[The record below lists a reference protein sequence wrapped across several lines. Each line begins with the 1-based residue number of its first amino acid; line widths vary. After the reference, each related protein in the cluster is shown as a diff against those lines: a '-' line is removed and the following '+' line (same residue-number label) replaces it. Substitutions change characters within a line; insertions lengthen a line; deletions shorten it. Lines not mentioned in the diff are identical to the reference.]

1 MISLRVNVSRS
12 CATLDHFAD
21 QVSCLV
27 NESMLGLK
35 KAEAGSDL
43 AVPKKKA
50 KRKEQWKKKQKD
62 KVKETKKAKA
72 ED

>member
-1 MISLRVNVSRS
+1 MSRS
-12 CATLDHFAD
+12 CVTLDQFAD

-35 KAEAGSDL
+35 KAEAGSDM
-43 AVPKKKA
+43 AVSKKKP
-50 KRKEQWKKKQKD
+50 KRKEQQKKKQKD
-62 KVKETKKAKA
+62 KEKETSKAKVEE